1 MRWFRQSTN
10 QISAS
15 QPPSTLERV
24 DLPTPQETIVMDI
37 HDRTNREV
45 REKVDKCLNAYC
57 KDMGLM
63 PKDVR
68 HRLVDYEAERK
79 VWTEMKM
86 RTIYEKINDPDKLS
100 LVIYLDTR
108 MTEEEEKMIDEMSFH
123 ELMAFCQSE
132 NPDKL
137 TQFYLDK
144 EQMTKP
150 ELAARAKYDLRLS
163 IAEIKARGTYANMAR
178 YWCKVR
184 PEAFTSMSRV
194 DLMRLY
200 RD

>member
-1 MRWFRQSTN
+1 MRWFRQSSN
-10 QISAS
+10 QAPVF
-15 QPPSTLERV
+15 QLPARLERV
-24 DLPTPQETIVMDI
+24 VIPTPQEVISMDI

-45 REKVDKCLNAYC
+45 RENVDKCLNAYC
-57 KDMGLM
+57 KDIGLM

-68 HRLVDYEAERK
+68 HRLVDYQAEKK
-79 VWTEMKM
+79 VWENMKM
-86 RTIYEKINDPDKLS
+86 RTIYNNLNDPDKLA

-108 MTEEEEKMIDEMSFH
+108 MTEEEEKMIDDMSFH

-132 NPDKL
+132 TPDKL

-144 EQMTKP
+144 EQMTKT

-184 PEAFTSMSRV
+184 PEACTSMSRV